1 MNLSSRDLK
10 AVIALVEE
18 RNFTRAARRVH
29 LSQPAF
35 SALIQAVEEGLGA
48 RLFDRTTR
56 NVVLTPEGRVFE
68 ESARR
73 MLVDFESVVANFRDH
88 AQKRKGRVA
97 VAALPSLAAGWLPDV
112 LAAFHARHPGIELAL
127 FDTLSETCLALLRN
141 RQVDFAMASTGARSD
156 DLEALPLCQDSFHL
170 VCRRGHPLASQEAVR
185 MKDLAGYPFVQMSR
199 NTSVRQRLEAALQP
213 NQLESVLEVEHLAT
227 VTGLVRSGIG
237 ISLVP
242 ALTLFHFHHPDITI
256 RPLEGKGITRE
267 IFAVRRR
274 HEQLSL
280 AAQALWELALERRPA
295 EPGRRAT
302 AAPRKGVVAA
312 RRGRSQG

>member
-1 MNLSSRDLK
+1 MNLSARDLK

-18 RNFTRAARRVH
+18 RSFTRAAQRLH

-68 ESARR
+68 QAARR
-73 MLVDFESVVANFRDH
+73 MLGDIESMVGDFREH
-88 AQKRKGRVA
+88 AHRRKGRVA

-112 LAAFHARHPGIELAL
+112 LARFRALHPGIELAL
-127 FDTLSETCLALLRN
+127 SDSLSETCLALLRS
-141 RQVDFAMASTGARSD
+141 RQVDIAMASTGTRSD
-156 DLEALPLCQDSFHL
+156 DLEAVPLCQDGFHL
-170 VCRRGHPLASQEAVR
+170 VCRKDHPLAAQAAVR
-185 MKDLAGYPFVQMSR
+185 LRDLAGHPFVHMSR
-199 NTSVRQRLEAALQP
+199 NTSVRQRLEAALHP
-213 NQLESVLEVEHLAT
+213 MELHSVLEVEHLAT
-227 VTGLVRSGIG
+227 VTGLVRAGLG

-242 ALTLFHFHHPDITI
+242 ALTLFHFHHPDLAV

-274 HEQLSL
+274 HEQMSL
-280 AAQALWELALERRPA
+280 AAQALWELALQQRPAARRPA
-295 EPGRRAT
+295 
-302 AAPRKGVVAA
+302 
-312 RRGRSQG
+312 